1 MKALLL
7 YPEFPDRSWSF
18 RRVVKF
24 IGERATLPAL
34 GLFTVAA
41 MLPEEWEKRLVDV
54 NVRPLRKKGTRVGG
68 RGAGLSLGSARLWA
82 VVGAAQFI
90 VGLNPIAKPCPPAH
104 CTRLHTCLLYT
115 SDAADEEDSVD
126 LGGRRIIKKKKK

>member
-41 MLPEEWEKRLVDV
+41 MLPEDWEKRLVDV

-82 VVGAAQFI
+82 VVGAAQFT

-104 CTRLHTCLLYT
+104 CTRLHTCRLPVATKNEKAEY
-115 SDAADEEDSVD
+115 
-126 LGGRRIIKKKKK
+126 III